1 MQNETKT
8 YGVNKTAGNIFDV
21 PCLECKRS
29 TKHKVLASGEES
41 FEYRGADGSFCAYTD
56 HQIVQ
61 CQGCETVSFRVLS
74 ENSEDIDYSYDED
87 GNTVGTPV
95 QTTTLYPSRNEG
107 RGVIKDD
114 YLLPSNIQRI
124 YKETINAFNNQQP
137 VLSGMGIRALVE
149 TICKDKQAKGK
160 DLFNK
165 INDLVTIGVLT
176 SDGATILHKIR
187 TLGNDAAH
195 EVKPHKF
202 EQLSLAMDV
211 CEHLLQ
217 GVYILPEHAK
227 ETFN

>member
-1 MQNETKT
+1 
-8 YGVNKTAGNIFDV
+8 
-21 PCLECKRS
+21 
-29 TKHKVLASGEES
+29 
-41 FEYRGADGSFCAYTD
+41 
-56 HQIVQ
+56 
-61 CQGCETVSFRVLS
+61 
-74 ENSEDIDYSYDED
+74 
-87 GNTVGTPV
+87 
-95 QTTTLYPSRNEG
+95 
-107 RGVIKDD
+107 
-114 YLLPSNIQRI
+114 
-124 YKETINAFNNQQP
+124 
-137 VLSGMGIRALVE
+137 MGIRALVE

-217 GVYILPEHAK
+217 GVYILPDHTK